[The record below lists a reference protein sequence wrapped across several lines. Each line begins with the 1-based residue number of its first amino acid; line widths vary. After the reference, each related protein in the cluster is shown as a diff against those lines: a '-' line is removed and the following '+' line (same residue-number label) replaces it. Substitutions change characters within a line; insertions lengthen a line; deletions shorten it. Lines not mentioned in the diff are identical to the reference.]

1 MPSASDG
8 TTTTGVASNP
18 DPEVP
23 KVPYITA
30 RIIYSSF
37 TYAFPLSPGPK
48 FIRLYFHVASYSG
61 LNPSK
66 AYFSVVAG
74 RYTLLSDFRPSV
86 TADSL
91 NSTHFTRDFSVYVKE
106 GRLNITFNPSPTTS
120 NAFAFVNGIEIFSMP
135 LNLYIPHGN
144 GSLPFI
150 GQHDPFIIHDD
161 ETALEMLYQVNVG
174 VLLERVITSIF
185 GAWIDDLSYISG
197 SQHGISVDSRNLFN
211 AFNYT
216 SGILL
221 DYAAPLGMYS
231 SARTMENDETFNVN
245 YNLTWTFPVDS
256 GFKYLVRLHF
266 CEISFEVTQVNQR
279 VFNVY
284 INNQTAENAL
294 DLVALT
300 GAPFVT
306 VYRDYV
312 VMVPNGT
319 KNKQDLWLALH
330 PNMESKPKY
339 ANAILNGIEILKLSD
354 GSNNLA
360 AYERLVNEPPAKKRR
375 PFSIIVG
382 GVFGGIAGL
391 FLICYTVVHIAR
403 NGGKRVS
410 ACAARV
416 SQFSTADRHRNA
428 NILVWAD
435 DSSYVPLENIALN
448 CGSSSLK
455 SSSYD
460 GRNWS
465 SDIRSQFVPA
475 TADTDS
481 IPAEAS
487 FMYPAVPEVPYK
499 TARIFRSQ
507 FTFTFDVT
515 PGPKFVRLHF
525 YPSSYLGLNASK
537 AFLSVTA
544 LGGRYSLLKNF
555 SASLNADYLNFAYL
569 MREFTI
575 YVSGH
580 ILDITFTP
588 SSKASDAYAFVNGI
602 ELVSTPLNLYIR
614 GADVPISFIG
624 YSSVPFYIDYTSALE
639 TMYRLNVGG
648 QDIEP
653 NADSGLFRR
662 WTNDQAFIFGAADGV
677 NHFNFSMALRYPK
690 TVPLYTAPQ
699 SVYRTARTMFPNDF
713 TYHLNYNLSWFC
725 PIDSGFNYLVR
736 LHFCE
741 LDEAITKS
749 NQRVFQIFIDNQ
761 TAEDDA
767 DVVGWS
773 GGRGVPVFKDYVVMM
788 EAVKQGKQDLWLDL
802 HPNMETRPQ
811 HINVI
816 LNGVEIFKL
825 SSDGN
830 LAGLNPLKIGS
841 VGALSPIEP
850 SSHSSEISKKIT
862 FIIIGCSCGGVVL
875 LFLLCLLAYWLK
887 NIREQSNVKKKKKM
901 MNTRLCHNFSINS
914 QLVNTH
920 KMAGCE
926 SKESSRHQ
934 SGSDGAE
941 NAKNDAPDMATVFGA
956 VVGIAVAVCGIA
968 CMASGSGSINKKTMK
983 APGRNYCIYREDFQ
997 RDPAGYFRDLRK

>member
-1 MPSASDG
+1 M
-8 TTTTGVASNP
+8 T
-18 DPEVP
+18 
-23 KVPYITA
+23 
-30 RIIYSSF
+30 
-37 TYAFPLSPGPK
+37 
-48 FIRLYFHVASYSG
+48 
-61 LNPSK
+61 
-66 AYFSVVAG
+66 
-74 RYTLLSDFRPSV
+74 
-86 TADSL
+86 
-91 NSTHFTRDFSVYVKE
+91 
-106 GRLNITFNPSPTTS
+106 
-120 NAFAFVNGIEIFSMP
+120 
-135 LNLYIPHGN
+135 
-144 GSLPFI
+144 
-150 GQHDPFIIHDD
+150 
-161 ETALEMLYQVNVG
+161 
-174 VLLERVITSIF
+174 
-185 GAWIDDLSYISG
+185 
-197 SQHGISVDSRNLFN
+197 
-211 AFNYT
+211 
-216 SGILL
+216 
-221 DYAAPLGMYS
+221 
-231 SARTMENDETFNVN
+231 SARTICYYSLFI
-245 YNLTWTFPVDS
+245 LF
-256 GFKYLVRLHF
+256 FLHF
-266 CEISFEVTQVNQR
+266 FYS
-279 VFNVY
+279 
-284 INNQTAENAL
+284 
-294 DLVALT
+294 
-300 GAPFVT
+300 
-306 VYRDYV
+306 
-312 VMVPNGT
+312 
-319 KNKQDLWLALH
+319 
-330 PNMESKPKY
+330 
-339 ANAILNGIEILKLSD
+339 LK
-354 GSNNLA
+354 
-360 AYERLVNEPPAKKRR
+360 
-375 PFSIIVG
+375 
-382 GVFGGIAGL
+382 
-391 FLICYTVVHIAR
+391 
-403 NGGKRVS
+403 
-410 ACAARV
+410 
-416 SQFSTADRHRNA
+416 
-428 NILVWAD
+428 ILVWAD

-901 MNTRLCHNFSINS
+901 MNTRLCHNFSINVIKAATNNFEEARLLGSGGFGKVYKGYIKIGRDRTTVAIKRGNPTSEQGAHEFQTEIEMLS
-914 QLVNTH
+914 QLRHHNLVSLIGYCKEDHEMILVYDYMANGTLFDHLFCRSPLAWEQRLKICIGAARGLYYLHTGAKPRIIHRDVKSTNILLDENWVAKVSDFGLSKVGLTISSLQTTH
-920 KMAGCE
+920 ISTNVKGSFGYIDPE
-926 SKESSRHQ
+926 YYRRHRLTEK
-934 SGSDGAE
+934 SDVYSFGIVLLEVLCARPASNPMVEEDEHTNLAE
-941 NAKNDAPDMATVFGA
+941 WAISFHQKGTIDRLVDPYLAEKIRPTSLATFVDIAKNCLAERGMERPHMAEVLWNLELALQLQTSAEVDRDVDASLAALGNSDMTPGVEFSEIMMP
-956 VVGIAVAVCGIA
+956 VG
-968 CMASGSGSINKKTMK
+968 
-983 APGRNYCIYREDFQ
+983 R
-997 RDPAGYFRDLRK
+997 